1 MSDKPKILI
10 QLDSDEHPSV
20 FDSVVAID
28 SGVDHLLQYGSVQPI
43 DVQGLVHG
51 AMFTRGGNSLRNTAI
66 FIGGSNVNSAEQIMR
81 AVTES
86 FFGKV
91 RVSVMMDAN
100 GANTTASAAVLCLQ
114 RHMAV
119 KGKRIGVLAATGA
132 VGNRVARILAGQ
144 GAIVRV
150 ASRKMERVVKLAARL
165 KEDNPDWLLEPF
177 ETGGVPDFAA
187 LVDGCDGIVSAG
199 AASIRL
205 LQESQWKD
213 SSLQAVIDLNA
224 VPPSGIEGV
233 EPFDDRKEKHGATV
247 YGAIG
252 VGNLK
257 MRIHR
262 RCVESLFEVNDR
274 ILGVDEIYQIG
285 SRIEDGIVA

>member
-1 MSDKPKILI
+1 M
-10 QLDSDEHPSV
+10 
-20 FDSVVAID
+20 
-28 SGVDHLLQYGSVQPI
+28 
-43 DVQGLVHG
+43 
-51 AMFTRGGNSLRNTAI
+51 
-66 FIGGSNVNSAEQIMR
+66 
-81 AVTES
+81 
-86 FFGKV
+86 
-91 RVSVMMDAN
+91 
-100 GANTTASAAVLCLQ
+100 
-114 RHMAV
+114 
-119 KGKRIGVLAATGA
+119 LAATGA